1 MNGQSGVSELHN
13 LLDTV
18 FSTTLSPC
26 VIPMGVS
33 EVDLREAE
41 ASNLELV
48 GGVTFRKQEVVAVIA
63 PLESFSIVVR
73 TANILHNDVGLAV
86 GKDAELFEFHIT
98 HIHRV
103 IALPEPSQQVGSE
116 VVALRR
122 GILTVAL
129 FHEWTLATGNTQ
141 DSQTDDA
148 LGNRQEE

>member
-1 MNGQSGVSELHN
+1 MSEA
-13 LLDTV
+13 
-18 FSTTLSPC
+18 FFRSAPGPC
-26 VIPMGVS
+26 VLAARVVEIEFGP
-33 EVDLREAE
+33 EVTGD
-41 ASNLELV
+41 LELIHCIALSKRDV
-48 GGVTFRKQEVVAVIA
+48 SAVVA
-63 PLESFSIVVR
+63 PSEGFGIVSR
-73 TANILHNDVGLAV
+73 ASHILHNDVGLAV

-98 HIHRV
+98 HVHWV
-103 IALPEPSQQVGSE
+103 IALPESSQQVGSE